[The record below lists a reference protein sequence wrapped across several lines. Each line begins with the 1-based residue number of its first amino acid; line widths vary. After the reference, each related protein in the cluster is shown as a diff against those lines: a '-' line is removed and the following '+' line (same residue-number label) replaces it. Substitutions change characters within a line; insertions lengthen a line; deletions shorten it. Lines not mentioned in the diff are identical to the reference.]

1 MERGTY
7 IEKIISSKSEMDKL
21 ILALKKYTYDSLKK
35 TAHCELS
42 IMEKGVNED
51 FLRKTFIEFNRIK
64 LISLRKRK
72 SGRENYDFYYLMDDM
87 TYVLYAINITKDPP
101 ILINAIHASMNFENF
116 KKSLFKINK
125 DKVV

>member
-116 KKSLFKINK
+116 TKSLF
-125 DKVV
+125 